1 MSRFNLTI
9 YCWGHVKVQ
18 SNNILLGV
26 MSRFNLTIYCWGHVK
41 VQSNNILLGSCQGSN
56 FQTNKKRWAYH
67 LKQGTCQELL
77 PDWSIYLPFLHMIG
91 RSKMNECLPDMT
103 PNRILLDVSV
113 NVKILKRYNKLLILN
128 RLVK

>member
-9 YCWGHVKVQ
+9 YC
-18 SNNILLGV
+18 L
-26 MSRFNLTIYCWGHVK
+26 GHVK
-41 VQSNNILLGSCQGSN
+41 VQSNNILLGSCQVSYNNILLGSCQGSYN
-56 FQTNKKRWAYH
+56 NILLGSCQGSYFQMNKKRWAYH

-113 NVKILKRYNKLLILN
+113 NVNILKRYNKLLILI